1 MSKGLETIASHP
13 GMPVK
18 CLTSHLLQ
26 SRKRLATSST
36 SSQSHT
42 FMSSVESECHS
53 SPRWEKDCQESDNA
67 VGSTM
72 MSCNTVEKPLCTKS
86 TNAMETKSFNKRDL
100 ELAVSPIHNSSA
112 DPATGNSC
120 GNLAEKCSSGE
131 VSWEAR
137 ELDVNNI
144 HLAADTSQSGYH
156 QSHQCA
162 VDSSGV
168 TEEHLGKR
176 SCKRSFELVDSSPC
190 QEIIQNKKNCIE
202 YKSSNEMRDG
212 YANQRTGL
220 TAEVQ
225 DLKLSVYRDQQN
237 DGANKENMGNSFID
251 KQQTP
256 EKSPVPMI
264 AKNLMCELDDDCD
277 KSSKKDYLSSSFLC
291 SDDDRTPKSIRM
303 DSDSSFPGISIMES
317 PLGRQSLDPD
327 KSIKESSLEESNIE
341 DLLPA
346 SPSCQEGTLPR
357 GDESPAVQDSN
368 RKMLAPSLEALKT
381 LTSKR
386 NAVAFR
392 SFNSHINASNSS
404 EPSKMSI
411 TSLDVMDISCACSG
425 SYPMAITPTQKERSY
440 VPYQAADTIS
450 DFG

>member
-1 MSKGLETIASHP
+1 
-13 GMPVK
+13 
-18 CLTSHLLQ
+18 
-26 SRKRLATSST
+26 
-36 SSQSHT
+36 
-42 FMSSVESECHS
+42 
-53 SPRWEKDCQESDNA
+53 
-67 VGSTM
+67 M
-72 MSCNTVEKPLCTKS
+72 MSWNTVEKPLGTKS
-86 TNAMETKSFNKRDL
+86 TNATETKSFNKRDR

-212 YANQRTGL
+212 YVNQRTGL

-277 KSSKKDYLSSSFLC
+277 KNSKKDYLSSSFLC
-291 SDDDRTPKSIRM
+291 SDDDRTPKSICM

-341 DLLPA
+341 DLLSA
-346 SPSCQEGTLPR
+346 SPSCQESTLPR

-411 TSLDVMDISCACSG
+411 TSLDMMDISCACSG

-440 VPYQAADTIS
+440 MPYQVCDHLLMFCPL
-450 DFG
+450 DFRKINY